1 MCILVLFVG
10 NIGKNKMICILQNKE
25 FYIFCRNPEKKD
37 TTQFSIYKPLKIL
50 YSRTVE
56 KNNNYKNRSVAI
68 VIRNGKILMER
79 LCYKNANNGKEF
91 FSVPGGGIEEGETP
105 EQAALRELK
114 EECGLDGTIVKP
126 LAVIYSHGR
135 KEYSFEVAVPD
146 DQQAITGY
154 DPEEAGSDNPPLRE
168 VVWKSLNEIS
178 EKDRAFLWSYGL
190 IQVQNFYQTIVG
202 WGNEISYPG
211 Q

>member
-1 MCILVLFVG
+1 MILVLFVG
-10 NIGKNKMICILQNKE
+10 SIGKNKMICILQNKE

-37 TTQFSIYKPLKIL
+37 ATQFSIYEPLKIL

-68 VIRNGKILMER
+68 VIRDGKILMER

-135 KEYSFEVAVPD
+135 KEYSFEVAVPE

-168 VVWKSLNEIS
+168 VVWKNLNEIS